1 MALQLQTKYTYT
13 NDCNDCNDC
22 NHFNSLSNEIIYNI
36 LDLLEP
42 YDILKLSQTNKM
54 FRHFITYVEN
64 LLLLYKIFKKKY
76 IFWNL
81 FPNIDIA
88 LETNINSFDIK
99 TFIILSKFQNDIKH
113 FIKKKNLL
121 TKNVYDKGIQMGFS
135 NNQVTTLFDTFC
147 DKQILNYFKLKYN
160 GIDYTLNYE
169 NCYLTD
175 LQIELAI
182 KLKQNNFEA
191 DHHMYHNTNLTKQ
204 KVDVAIKLDKH
215 NLTHFIIYCPDVFT
229 DDIIMKI
236 NKLSE
241 ANFDTCCIMNIV
253 NPIRLTTEEQIE
265 NLIKL
270 KNCHLNLYDY
280 DEENINT
287 YILSYYAQ
295 KFTSAQI
302 DNVIKYSHIDTILE
316 FIELLSENQL
326 VNFDKLQAELSYDLL
341 LYIIKY
347 FTDSQIESIIRLITD
362 IPNINHN
369 WCTYYVENLNLEQLE
384 NVIKL
389 LTYNKSIINMSDI
402 FIKYKIIYEIVKCYT
417 TEHISYFL
425 NMVDK
430 N

>member
-1 MALQLQTKYTYT
+1 MALTVT
-13 NDCNDCNDC
+13 

-54 FRHFITYVEN
+54 FRHFITDVEN